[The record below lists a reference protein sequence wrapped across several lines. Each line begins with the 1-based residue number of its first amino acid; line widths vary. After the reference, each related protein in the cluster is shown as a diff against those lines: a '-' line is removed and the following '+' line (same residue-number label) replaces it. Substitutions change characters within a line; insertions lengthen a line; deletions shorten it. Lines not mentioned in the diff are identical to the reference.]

1 VSEAELVSIETFN
14 TRLDASV
21 ALGALR
27 AAEIHAVISADD
39 AGAVYP
45 GGMMQGVRLLVRA
58 DDVERAKEVLSL
70 APELD
75 PEE

>member
-1 VSEAELVSIETFN
+1 MSELELVPIETFN
-14 TRLDASV
+14 TRLDANV
-21 ALGALR
+21 ALGALQ
-27 AAEIHAVISADD
+27 AADIHAVISADD
-39 AGAVYP
+39 AGAAYP

-58 DDVERAKEVLSL
+58 EDVERAKEVLSL